1 MRNNQDTFI
10 TEQDETMDLSVGMNL
25 TKEQMEFSFAIDQR
39 KIVINEEITEQSI
52 FRYLFYL
59 HKIVEIDTYREA
71 VDDTYREAIAPIEI
85 YINTDGGSVYDC
97 LTLISY
103 LEYLKDKG
111 YTIITI
117 NIGRAF
123 SAGFILSIIGDE
135 RVSFRYSRYMF
146 HEVSGEVFG
155 KHQAMK
161 SDLDEFSAI
170 SNIGIDIILKYTNIP
185 LETLNDIISKKEDR
199 YFSPEEMLKFNAIDR
214 IV

>member
-1 MRNNQDTFI
+1 MPE
-10 TEQDETMDLSVGMNL
+10 TEETMDLSVGLNL

-39 KIVINEEITEQSI
+39 KIVINEEITEQSV

-59 HKIVEIDTYREA
+59 HKILEIDAYRDEI
-71 VDDTYREAIAPIEI
+71 DPIEI

-103 LEYLKDKG
+103 LEYLKDRG
-111 YTIITI
+111 YYIITI

-123 SAGFILSIIGDE
+123 SAGFLLSIIGNE
-135 RVSFRYSRYMF
+135 RKSFRYARYMF

-155 KHQAMK
+155 KHQTML
-161 SDLDEFSAI
+161 SDLDEFNKI
-170 SNIGIDIILKYTNIP
+170 SNIGIGIILKYTNIP
-185 LETLNDIISKKEDR
+185 MSTLDDIISKKEDK
-199 YFSPEEMLKFNAIDR
+199 YFSPEEMLALNAVDE